1 VTDDIGKRKQS
12 ASPYSTGGGGFT
24 FEHRL
29 GALLLT
35 RMLTGGPVTAMDD
48 RTPQGVAFQQS
59 PAALADDL
67 VVTTPAADGVTTVRL
82 DIAVRRTPQFIK
94 SHKTTRELVATL
106 VRADLAAERK
116 TDPALEHRLAVAVS
130 GRQTHGQELAD
141 LARVAR
147 GQSNA
152 DDFEALIRTPGKYK
166 LGSRLDHLTAMV
178 AAALDVIG
186 DDTAGTKEHRSWRL
200 LQRLRIWQV
209 DLEEGHEDEWTRL
222 VADLTPV
229 AIDGTQE
236 QAAALRDRLARLSAQ
251 LAQTAGKLDGPALR
265 RQLHG
270 HLAAEHAAPPG
281 WTRLTALDEQARATV
296 ARTLA
301 SGDSNELLLPRTSA
315 RDALRAALG
324 TGGELLVVG
333 DSGVGKS
340 ALVMDA
346 TTPDKLGEDA
356 QALAVNLRHLPRT
369 PAELLT
375 LFDDPL
381 EVLLG
386 EMTAPERT
394 LVIDAAEAATE
405 DHADVLK
412 TLARGA
418 RKVGVRVV
426 AVTTSEAAGAVK
438 GFLKSSGQAPVEHMV
453 DGLDDAELAVVAEHF
468 PSLQRLASDARGR
481 ELLRRP
487 IVVDLL
493 GSAGDPGLPLSESQ
507 ALEHIW
513 SHLVRNQER
522 RQDGMPDA
530 RQDVMVRLA
539 EHAVRGGDVSELLAR
554 LDHEAVEGLRRS
566 GLLQP
571 PSPLP
576 WERIPAF
583 RHDLLRAYSIARLLL
598 AEADPAA
605 ALSRLGTPRWTLPSA
620 RLACEILLSA
630 PDEPSLPRAGR
641 FERLQ
646 VGFDA
651 LAADGKG
658 QRWSD
663 VPSEALLVTP
673 DPKTILEDGWPLL
686 RGDEAAGVARLI
698 RLLDVRHHR
707 RGLVDPVVAAPV
719 IAQLLEEGTP
729 KDVGKEAAELIT
741 DWLQALVTTG
751 AQAGDALRVRLRD
764 SLVEQCRE
772 SQRVLADQD
781 AARTAELA
789 ARTPEQVAA
798 DEEESK
804 RFNVFGTSTRSRRR
818 RRKPVP
824 HRPYEWIAD
833 EQIEH
838 LSLLGPDLGPGGEA
852 ILRQI
857 AEDDPYKLERAVE
870 TLFAGDSLAS
880 YSAELLADLTLAYYI
895 DEREDDDGGFGWYGG
910 LGDDG
915 IRDHRFYGGPLNH
928 LSMGPFLAL
937 FRRDYLRGVSVLNRM
952 LDHAA
957 RCRVQI
963 LSGFDSHGD
972 EPGEP
977 RIVLSICGESREFTG
992 DGHVWLWYRGT
1003 GVGPYP
1009 CMSALQALEFVTEEH
1024 IRAGV
1029 PPQAL
1034 TTIMLKAA
1042 NSLAMPA
1049 LALGVL
1055 VRHLEGAGD
1064 ALDPFLVEPAI
1075 WQLEFGRT
1083 THEHSGLAAVI
1094 PDVGNP
1100 ERRTWTLR
1108 EVSMMLAINSDGDR
1122 TDEVKRLGEQL
1133 KATARAQVG
1142 DDTSPAAVQHL
1153 AAVRQW
1159 ASCLDR
1165 DQYQLTQRDNN
1176 LLIELTVDPDV
1187 EEVLGERNAELRRVN
1202 DAIGLTNRHARVRD
1216 NGGRA
1221 PDVDATFLANDLAL
1235 ARSLLDDPPEPRALS
1250 VDGPVAAAASAVE
1263 LHLSARSV
1271 VSDEDLLWSAEVLL
1285 KVAAEV
1291 AAGPVDEFDD
1301 SLFSQG
1307 ADRSAARALPF
1318 LLLPAAA
1325 PLREAIGVSDADDI
1339 GDVVKLTRAVAVT
1352 GSNEAR
1358 LAHARGLD
1366 AVWSERCDPTHLFGT
1381 CHHAIAFGLVTD
1393 SFLRSRLG
1401 DWDVEAQRRSV
1412 VELDPPGAEGLA
1424 PVEAEKILVRRL
1436 TPALRATGA
1445 AAASSA
1451 CCAKAAYESLRSLL
1465 DAHRR
1470 GMLAHDGY
1478 HHSHSDALVAAR
1490 AALWQAAAGR
1500 DELLLEHVSG
1510 LLTSSK
1516 MLAEAL
1522 RAVCVAAEE
1531 QPDAGR
1537 AAQRLWPTIMDLVL
1551 DAAEDSGV
1559 FTERTWG
1566 DWTDAALI
1574 PTPAVEWGYLTIEL
1588 AGEPYRW
1595 RDLLS
1600 WTPQVERWLTS
1611 TRASR
1616 TVLVHLVI
1624 AVRELDVADQ
1634 VDHGLR
1640 WIEQAVER
1648 AGNSCASTD
1657 ALPEWLRERRADVRG
1672 EEQTARWQR
1681 VVDLLAVA
1689 GDTRVSDL
1697 AD

>member
-1 VTDDIGKRKQS
+1 VTDETGKEKQS

-48 RTPQGVAFQQS
+48 LAPQGVAFQQS

-67 VVTTPAADGVTTVRL
+67 VVTTPAADGVTIMRL
-82 DIAVRRTPQFIK
+82 DIAVRRNPQFVK
-94 SHKTTRELVATL
+94 SHKTTRELVTTL
-106 VRADLAAERK
+106 VRAELAAERN
-116 TDPALEHRLAVAVS
+116 TDRALEHRLAVAVS
-130 GRQTHGQELAD
+130 GRQTHVQELAE

-152 DDFEALIRTPGKYK
+152 DAFEQLIRTPGKYK
-166 LGSRLDHLTAMV
+166 LSSRLDHLTAMV
-178 AAALDVIG
+178 AAALDGIG
-186 DDTAGTKEHRSWRL
+186 DDTAGTKQHRTWRL
-200 LQRLRIWQV
+200 LQRLRVWQV
-209 DLEEGHEDEWTRL
+209 DLEEGHEDDWTRL

-229 AIDGTQE
+229 AIDSTQE
-236 QAAALRDRLARLSAQ
+236 QASALRDRLARLSAQ

-270 HLAAEHAAPPG
+270 HLAAAPAAPPG
-281 WTRLTALDEQARATV
+281 WGRLTALDEQARATV
-296 ARTLA
+296 TGTLA

-346 TTPDKLGEDA
+346 TTPDQLGEDV
-356 QALAVNLRHLPRT
+356 QVLAVNLRHLPVS

-375 LFDDPL
+375 LFDGLL

-394 LVIDAAEAATE
+394 LVIDAAEAAAE

-412 TLARGA
+412 TLARAA
-418 RKVGVRVV
+418 RNAGVRIV
-426 AVTTSEAAGAVK
+426 AVTTLEGAGAVK
-438 GFLKSSGQAPVEHMV
+438 ELLRSGGQAPVEHII
-453 DGLDDAELAVVAEHF
+453 DGLDDAELTVVAEHF
-468 PSLQRLASDARGR
+468 PALQRLASDARGR

-493 GSAGDPGLPLSESQ
+493 ASAGDPGLPLSESQ

-522 RQDGMPDA
+522 RQHGMPDA
-530 RQDVMVRLA
+530 RQDVMLRLA
-539 EHAVRGGDVSELLAR
+539 EHAVRGGDVPELLAS

-571 PSPLP
+571 ASPLP

-598 AEADPAA
+598 AEADPAS
-605 ALSRLGTPRWTLPSA
+605 ALSRLGAPRWTLPSA

-646 VGFDA
+646 ARFDA

-663 VPSEALLVTP
+663 VPSEALLVAP
-673 DPKTILEDGWPLL
+673 DPKMILEDAWPLL
-686 RGDEAAGVARLI
+686 RGDGAAGVVRLI
-698 RLLDVRHHR
+698 RLLDVRHRR
-707 RGLVDPVVAAPV
+707 RGVVDPVVAAPV
-719 IAQLLEEGTP
+719 IAQLLEAGTP
-729 KDVGKEAAELIT
+729 REVGKEAELIT
-741 DWLQALVTTG
+741 DWLQALVLTG
-751 AQAGDALRVRLRD
+751 APAGDALRVRLRD
-764 SLVEQCRE
+764 SIVAQCRE

-781 AARTAELA
+781 AARAAELA
-789 ARTPEQVAA
+789 ARSPEQVAA
-798 DEEESK
+798 DEEEK
-804 RFNVFGTSTRSRRR
+804 RFNVFGTSSRSRRR
-818 RRKPVP
+818 HRKPVL

-852 ILRQI
+852 IMRQI
-857 AEDDPYKLERAVE
+857 AEDDPYKLEHAVE
-870 TLFAGDSLAS
+870 THFAGHSLAS
-880 YSAELLADLTLAYYI
+880 YGAELLADLTLAYYI
-895 DEREDDDGGFGWYGG
+895 DEREDEDGGFGWYDG

-928 LSMGPFLAL
+928 FSMGPFLAL

-963 LSGFDSHGD
+963 LSGFDSPGD
-972 EPGEP
+972 EPDEP
-977 RIVLSICGESREFTG
+977 GTVLSICGEPREFAG
-992 DGHVWLWYRGT
+992 DGQVWLWYRGT

-1009 CMSALQALEFVTEEH
+1009 CMSALQALEFVTEEY

-1029 PPQAL
+1029 PPRAL
-1034 TTIMLKAA
+1034 TTIMLKDAS
-1042 NSLAMPA
+1042 SLAMPA

-1055 VRHLEGAGD
+1055 VRHLEAAGD
-1064 ALDPFLVEPAI
+1064 ALDPFLVEPVV

-1083 THEHSGLAAVI
+1083 THEHSGLAVVI
-1094 PDVGNP
+1094 PDLANP

-1122 TDEVKRLGEQL
+1122 TNEVKRLGEQL
-1133 KATARAQVG
+1133 EAAARAQVG
-1142 DDTSPAAVQHL
+1142 NDTSPAAVQHL

-1165 DQYQLTQRDNN
+1165 DQYQLIRRDDN
-1176 LLIELTVDPDV
+1176 LLIELTADPDV
-1187 EEVLGERNAELRRVN
+1187 EKVLGEGNAELRRVN
-1202 DAIGLTNRHARVRD
+1202 DALGLTNRHARVRD

-1221 PDVDATFLANDLAL
+1221 PDMDATSLANDLAL
-1235 ARSLLDDPPEPRALS
+1235 AGSLLDDPPEPRALS

-1263 LHLSARSV
+1263 LHLTARSV
-1271 VSDEDLLWSAEVLL
+1271 VSAEDLLWSAEVLL

-1291 AAGPVDEFDD
+1291 AVGAVNEFDD
-1301 SLFSQG
+1301 SFFSQG
-1307 ADRSAARALPF
+1307 TDRSAARALPF

-1325 PLREAIGVSDADDI
+1325 PLREALGVSDADDI
-1339 GDVVKLTRAVAVT
+1339 ECLVKLTRAVAVT

-1358 LAHARGLD
+1358 LAYARGLD

-1381 CHHAIAFGLVTD
+1381 CHHAIAFGLVTE

-1401 DWDVEAQRRSV
+1401 DWNVEAQRRSV
-1412 VELDPPGAEGLA
+1412 VELDPPGVEGLA
-1424 PVEAEKILVRRL
+1424 SVEPEKILVRRL

-1465 DAHRR
+1465 GAHRR

-1490 AALWQAAAGR
+1490 AALWQVATGR
-1500 DELLLEHVSG
+1500 DELLLEHMSG

-1516 MLAEAL
+1516 VLAEAL
-1522 RAVCVAAEE
+1522 RAVCAAAEE
-1531 QPDAGR
+1531 HPNAGR
-1537 AAQRLWPTIMDLVL
+1537 AAQRLWPAIMDLVL
-1551 DAAEDSGV
+1551 AAAESSGV
-1559 FTERTWG
+1559 LTERTWG
-1566 DWTDAALI
+1566 DWADAALI
-1574 PTPAVEWGYLTIEL
+1574 PTPAGEWGYLTTEL
-1588 AGEPYRW
+1588 TGEPFRW
-1595 RDLLS
+1595 RDLMS
-1600 WTPQVERWLTS
+1600 WTPQVERWLAS

-1616 TVLVHLVI
+1616 TALVHLVI
-1624 AVRELDVADQ
+1624 AVRELDVTDQ
-1634 VDHGLR
+1634 VNHGLR

-1648 AGNSCASTD
+1648 AGNGCASTD

-1672 EEQTARWQR
+1672 EDQTARWQR
-1681 VVDLLAVA
+1681 VVDLLVVA